1 MDITCPAIMPMRFEL
16 MKKYKKNKKPKTVY
30 LEDKG
35 ETIYS
40 MAALSGM
47 TPEELDEFNRK
58 KKNRINATGRE
69 RWAMIL
75 AAIQV
80 YGPMLLI
87 TVFAFV
93 LAGLLI
99 YFFLK

>member
-1 MDITCPAIMPMRFEL
+1 MDIMFPATFAIRFDA
-16 MKKYKKNKKPKTVY
+16 MKKDKKEKKPKVVY

-35 ETIYS
+35 ETVYS

-58 KKNRINATGRE
+58 KTNRVNATGRE

-75 AAIQV
+75 AAVQV

-87 TVFAFV
+87 VILAFG
-93 LAGLLI
+93 LAGLLM

>member
-1 MDITCPAIMPMRFEL
+1 MRKER
-16 MKKYKKNKKPKTVY
+16 KNKKPKTVY

-47 TPEELDEFNRK
+47 TPEELDEFDRK
-58 KKNRINATGRE
+58 KKNRIQATGKE
-69 RWAMIL
+69 RWAMIT

-80 YGPMLLI
+80 YGLLLLI
-87 TVFAFV
+87 TVGAFA
-93 LAGLLI
+93 LAGILMYFLL
-99 YFFLK
+99 K

>member
-1 MDITCPAIMPMRFEL
+1 
-16 MKKYKKNKKPKTVY
+16 MKKSKKAKKQKTVY

-35 ETIYS
+35 DTIYS

-47 TPEELDEFNRK
+47 TPEELDEFNQK
-58 KKNRINATGRE
+58 KKKRINATGRE

-75 AAIQV
+75 AAFQV

-87 TVFAFV
+87 IV
-93 LAGLLI
+93 LAFCLTGLVM

>member
-1 MDITCPAIMPMRFEL
+1 M
-16 MKKYKKNKKPKTVY
+16 Y

-35 ETIYS
+35 ETVYS

-58 KKNRINATGRE
+58 KENRINATGRE

-87 TVFAFV
+87 TVLAFV